1 MEQRRDGSVAARFN
15 GRYLAGGE
23 MRAAAQG
30 SACQTI
36 AEESASSAG
45 AEKHVEPEFRFEE
58 RAEGLA
64 GGATVRSQTR
74 GIVVTMRR
82 RKWREG
88 KVRPIPGNSPHDR
101 LVSRVISSSLKESLR
116 RSLPRHCFPHLQR
129 ILGAQYAFLR
139 HVGIYLVRCGFK
151 TKTKNQTLGW
161 GRAASRW
168 SAPSPGSRT
177 CREDHAPS
185 HRPQMSSGRLF
196 LDRVARQH
204 CPSPLHRHAQTTT
217 PPRPARQKPDISTLQ
232 GIGHFYFA
240 LTFICATLRRTFG
253 WAYNLYWDSGDCLVQ
268 PR

>member
-1 MEQRRDGSVAARFN
+1 
-15 GRYLAGGE
+15 
-23 MRAAAQG
+23 MRATAQG

-64 GGATVRSQTR
+64 GDATPRSQTR
-74 GIVVTMRR
+74 GSVVTMRR

-88 KVRPIPGNSPHDR
+88 KVRPIPGSSPHDR

-116 RSLPRHCFPHLQR
+116 RSLPRHCFPHLQT

-139 HVGIYLVRCGFK
+139 HVGIYLVRCGFQIK
-151 TKTKNQTLGW
+151 PPNQTLGW

-217 PPRPARQKPDISTLQ
+217 HLPPAQRKPDISTLQ

-240 LTFICATLRRTFG
+240 LTP
-253 WAYNLYWDSGDCLVQ
+253 SS
-268 PR
+268 

>member
-1 MEQRRDGSVAARFN
+1 
-15 GRYLAGGE
+15 
-23 MRAAAQG
+23 
-30 SACQTI
+30 
-36 AEESASSAG
+36 
-45 AEKHVEPEFRFEE
+45 
-58 RAEGLA
+58 
-64 GGATVRSQTR
+64 
-74 GIVVTMRR
+74 MRR

-101 LVSRVISSSLKESLR
+101 LVSRVISASLKESLR
-116 RSLPRHCFPHLQR
+116 RSLTRHCFPHLQT

-151 TKTKNQTLGW
+151 IKTQNQTLGW

-217 PPRPARQKPDISTLQ
+217 PPRTTRQKPDISILQ

-240 LTFICATLRRTFG
+240 LTGVATGGDGWRRDGWRLDGYRAPKAAIFG
-253 WAYNLYWDSGDCLVQ
+253 CYSTAPTVPASIAFACTCCRERPIFFLGAQVNHDK
-268 PR
+268 